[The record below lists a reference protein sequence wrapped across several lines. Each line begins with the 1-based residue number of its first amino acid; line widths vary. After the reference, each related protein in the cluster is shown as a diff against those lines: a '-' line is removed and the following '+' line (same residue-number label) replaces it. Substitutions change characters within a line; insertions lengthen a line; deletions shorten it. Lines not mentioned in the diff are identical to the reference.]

1 VLAFR
6 YDCRNWQAARGRGD
20 HGLTARHH
28 RLDLAPP
35 CESSREERKSV
46 GSRPAAAKLWVR
58 WRAPYRE
65 SGEGSTCRWKAP
77 RIGEAARVDARA
89 VEAVLVLRDRSAMG
103 DRGARQGA
111 SEAGC
116 PALGAADNASRG
128 KLCLRAEL
136 FSSFINLRRDAGGSS
151 EAGEAPS
158 SADPPGVGLP
168 QGGLTPRSGWHGANA
183 LGSSRRRIS
192 QRKLQTRE
200 SVDMRVLGS
209 SVGCRDR

>member
-1 VLAFR
+1 LRGVRGSTDRAIVLAFR

-111 SEAGC
+111 SEAGS
-116 PALGAADNASRG
+116 PALGAADNAPPG

-136 FSSFINLRRDAGGSS
+136 FSSFINLRRDERWFVRSWRGAVKRGSTR
-151 EAGEAPS
+151 G
-158 SADPPGVGLP
+158 
-168 QGGLTPRSGWHGANA
+168 
-183 LGSSRRRIS
+183 RIAERWS
-192 QRKLQTRE
+192 DAAFRMAR
-200 SVDMRVLGS
+200 G
-209 SVGCRDR
+209 